1 MASEKSLR
9 WLPRPFLPTWRLGSV
24 SILCLL
30 ESLLG
35 SELPGCYFPP
45 SSSASPLVHAQL
57 ARDRR
62 KSPAGFGIPS
72 SGFPLSFPR
81 HGQPQTPRLSSWPGD
96 DLSPLPLLPH
106 RSQVESALRKSP
118 ACLRNQRLRFPLS
131 KIAPLLLSSSVA
143 RQCLPV
149 TVYNPSSFHSGHWQ
163 GVSLIQSTPS

>member
-1 MASEKSLR
+1 MFFGAGLFPCCPCSRGVASEKSLR
-9 WLPRPFLPTWRLGSV
+9 WLPRPFLPTWHLGCG

-35 SELPGCYFPP
+35 SELPGCYFPL

-81 HGQPQTPRLSSWPGD
+81 HGQPQTPRLSSWQRPLSTSASPPQEPGGK
-96 DLSPLPLLPH
+96 
-106 RSQVESALRKSP
+106 RSQEKPSLSAEPTAALP
-118 ACLRNQRLRFPLS
+118 AFKDS
-131 KIAPLLLSSSVA
+131 TSASSLH
-143 RQCLPV
+143 RRPV
-149 TVYNPSSFHSGHWQ
+149 SDFQ
-163 GVSLIQSTPS
+163 